1 MAFCE
6 RIPVTIPNDGATPPL
21 VTTTSGSE
29 VDVGQLGGKGYD
41 FIRDAGAGF
50 TANLEG
56 SVAGK
61 NWTTITGLGASAQG
75 TIPDQYTLVRVTA
88 SVAGALGATTTLH
101 VAGRT
106 QG

>member
-1 MAFCE
+1 ML
-6 RIPVTIPNDGATPPL
+6 VTIPNDGATPPIAT
-21 VTTTSGSE
+21 VDSGPE

-41 FIRDAGAGF
+41 FIRDVGAGF
-50 TANLEG
+50 TAVLEG

-61 NWTTITGLGASAQG
+61 NWTTIAALGADAQG
-75 TIPDQYTLVRVTA
+75 AISDHYTLVRVTV
-88 SVAGALGATTTLH
+88 SVGGAVGPTTELI